1 MHIHFDSK
9 LGRMSNKTF
18 LKKMEDF
25 YHIYI
30 SDNYVEL
37 EIWTNAGVNIIITLD
52 LKDNLQ
58 QQYRDYVETFDID
71 EEIDFYRQSE
81 DYRKCFTISQSL
93 NDFQKYDDFLMNT
106 IHFLQYGYI
115 D

>member
-1 MHIHFDSK
+1 MYIYFDSK

-37 EIWTNAGVNIIITLD
+37 ETFTNAGVNIIITLD

-58 QQYRDYVETFDID
+58 QQYRDYVETFDMN
-71 EEIDFYRQSE
+71 EEIDFYRQIE

-106 IHFLQYGYI
+106 IHYLQYGYI